1 MKRLA
6 LAAALLAVVVGGLV
20 AAQLTMTHW
29 YRPWMPAR
37 LGRLGFPLSHA
48 EAVREAAARNR
59 LDPALVAAIIY
70 VESQFHDRVQS
81 ASGAVGLMQV
91 RPSTALEIA
100 RRSGGLTFEVADLG
114 VPRINT
120 LYGCYYLRYLLD
132 RYHGSEV
139 EALAAYNAGATN
151 VDQWVADRGGAG
163 LGLDDIPYPE
173 TRKYVREVRRLRQIY
188 RHIYG
193 AQLGPVS

>member
-81 ASGAVGLMQV
+81 ASGAVGLMQLKFE
-91 RPSTALEIA
+91 TAA
-100 RRSGGLTFEVADLG
+100 EVAHQLAMPRLTEQDLYKPDINLVLG
-114 VPRINT
+114 VA
-120 LYGCYYLRYLLD
+120 YLTRLIAQFKSFKL
-132 RYHGSEV
+132 G
-139 EALAAYNAGATN
+139 LIAYNEGPGMVLYTLMKHEPLPLEYYRMVLQSYYTCKKIAE
-151 VDQWVADRGGAG
+151 R
-163 LGLDDIPYPE
+163 LD
-173 TRKYVREVRRLRQIY
+173 KQ
-188 RHIYG
+188 
-193 AQLGPVS
+193 